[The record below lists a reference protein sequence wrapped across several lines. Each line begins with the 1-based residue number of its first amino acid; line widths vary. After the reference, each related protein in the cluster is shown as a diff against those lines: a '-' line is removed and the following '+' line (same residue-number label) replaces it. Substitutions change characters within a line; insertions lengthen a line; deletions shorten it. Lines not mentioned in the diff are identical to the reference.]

1 MLAYTVS
8 LLYIYAQPQLLNIL
22 YDCTEQPDVGDVQ
35 IADLDLENFDDFEEQ
50 VIDQDRFQDAQEQWP
65 EDVDF
70 SPHDFDEERQEE
82 EGEGRQ
88 GEGEMAE
95 CEEEE
100 EEELLRDEEMLR
112 DDTDTRITHPHSQ
125 AAKRTV
131 GQKWRP
137 SSYYP
142 EESGSSVRPSTSH
155 HRDITPQLSDVEM
168 KADKRSRVVKH
179 NESFVSQHD
188 SVNVSHSMS
197 NQSGRN
203 TMSNRDTESVIETHL
218 QPFHDSVASD
228 SSVKMTRMMVS
239 TTLSGSVGRK
249 ITVAAVRPLN
259 SVGDRV
265 NSDYQQRGSSSG
277 GTLGS
282 GVVPSALGSGVI
294 PSRTLGSVGTLGSGV
309 VPSGTLGSVGTL
321 GSGVVSS
328 GILGSVG
335 VPLVSSVSQAADI
348 WTNSPLVRVKV
359 RM

>member
-131 GQKWRP
+131 GQKWRH

-188 SVNVSHSMS
+188 RINVSHSMR

-203 TMSNRDTESVIETHL
+203 TMSNTSVIETHL
-218 QPFHDSVASD
+218 HPFHDSVASD
-228 SSVKMTRMMVS
+228 TSVKMTTMMVS
-239 TTLSGSVGRK
+239 ATLSGSVGRK

-265 NSDYQQRGSSSG
+265 NSEYQQRGSSSG

-282 GVVPSALGSGVI
+282 GVVPRGILDSGVV
-294 PSRTLGSVGTLGSGV
+294 PSRTLGSGV
-309 VPSGTLGSVGTL
+309 VPSGTLGGGVVPSRTL
-321 GSGVVSS
+321 GSGVVPS
-328 GILGSVG
+328 GILGSVS

-348 WTNSPLVRVKV
+348 WTTSPLVRVKV
-359 RM
+359 RI